1 MGQPSTPFDTF
12 LQLFS
17 PWPPTS
23 WRVKLMT
30 LTKMTDDGKRVWRV
44 KLLGLTKKD
53 TVYQI
58 SDKQYLCVLELHS
71 SFYLIC
77 TTIAISVVRL
87 DIDHLFTTLTLFS
100 DIGFLTLV
108 IERYHFR
115 IIHIIPCTKIIIVI
129 NRHNSSNSSN
139 SSSITDY
146 DVKNEPTMKLSQ
158 IEVRLST
165 FISIYFHRG
174 DA

>member
-1 MGQPSTPFDTF
+1 MEHHH
-12 LQLFS
+12 
-17 PWPPTS
+17 
-23 WRVKLMT
+23 R
-30 LTKMTDDGKRVWRV
+30 RV
-44 KLLGLTKKD
+44 KLLRLTKKD

-87 DIDHLFTTLTLFS
+87 NIDHSFTTMTLFS
-100 DIGFLTLV
+100 DIGLLTLV

-115 IIHIIPCTKIIIVI
+115 IIHIVPSAEVIIMIS
-129 NRHNSSNSSN
+129 RHNSSSV
-139 SSSITDY
+139 TDV
-146 DVKNEPTMKLSQ
+146 DGKNEPTLKLSQ

-165 FISIYFHRG
+165 FFSNYLPGG

>member
-1 MGQPSTPFDTF
+1 
-12 LQLFS
+12 
-17 PWPPTS
+17 
-23 WRVKLMT
+23 MT
-30 LTKMTDDGKRVWRV
+30 LTKMNDDGRRKRRV

-87 DIDHLFTTLTLFS
+87 DIDHLLTTLTLFS

-129 NRHNSSNSSN
+129 NRHNSS
-139 SSSITDY
+139 SITDY

-158 IEVRLST
+158 IEVWLST
-165 FISIYFHRG
+165 FISNYFHRG
-174 DA
+174 TRKTYVLAKSVGLW

>member
-1 MGQPSTPFDTF
+1 
-12 LQLFS
+12 L
-17 PWPPTS
+17 
-23 WRVKLMT
+23 R
-30 LTKMTDDGKRVWRV
+30 
-44 KLLGLTKKD
+44 LTKKD

-87 DIDHLFTTLTLFS
+87 DIDHLLTTLTLFS
-100 DIGFLTLV
+100 DIGFLALV

-115 IIHIIPCTKIIIVI
+115 IIHIIPCTKVIIMI
-129 NRHNSSNSSN
+129 NRH
-139 SSSITDY
+139 SSSKTDY
-146 DVKNEPTMKLSQ
+146 DVKNEPTLKLSQ

-165 FISIYFHRG
+165 FIFIYFQGLTRKTYDLDKSVG
-174 DA
+174 LWYRLTRKTFDVDKVRYCLSGY